1 MQPHDLLGLGRVP
14 FAHRLENAPVIL
26 DQLVEL
32 PRLYRQTADPVH
44 MLLGIRDEGPDS
56 VAARQAA
63 VKRVHAFVALEEQV
77 GVVLEYGELLLLDGL
92 PYAQQDAAVRPLG
105 RLGNDRQLQL
115 FANELGGPD
124 RVKRIGATT
133 TPARDRRSTSPSALS
148 RDRASRTGVRLTPR
162 SPASA
167 CSPIAS
173 FGFSSSPMI
182 LRESVR

>member
-1 MQPHDLLGLGRVP
+1 MKAQ
-14 FAHRLENAPVIL
+14 N
-26 DQLVEL
+26 
-32 PRLYRQTADPVH
+32 
-44 MLLGIRDEGPDS
+44 S

-124 RVKRIGATT
+124 RVHA
-133 TPARDRRSTSPSALS
+133 DRRHHDARP
-148 RDRASRTGVRLTPR
+148 
-162 SPASA
+162 
-167 CSPIAS
+167 
-173 FGFSSSPMI
+173 
-182 LRESVR
+182 